1 MADEMEVEGAEE
13 EETTVGEVAIKVQG
27 TTFLL
32 PPLLRSCSV
41 WRQTWAASS
50 PRRNMSLLMPS

>member
-1 MADEMEVEGAEE
+1 MEINEADEMEVERAEE

-32 PPLLRSCSV
+32 PPLLRSCSM
-41 WRQTWAASS
+41 WRQTI
-50 PRRNMSLLMPS
+50 RYLL